1 MSFGER
7 IRSLRTAKGLTQ
19 AQVAEQVG
27 ISRRA
32 YVAYEQQGKRPRRD
46 ETYGKLAEVLECD
59 ENYLRLADSAET
71 QSEALND
78 RLLERAALARIGG
91 AFLLGAAAPT
101 MGPLLVLSTM
111 LALPHALRRIRNS
124 RDSATPYSQM
134 QQEIQ
139 RLLKDRKRFA
149 ATSLGLIYSTLAE
162 KQVGFTPLPAKDDT
176 EFPTPESS
184 IALEADGIHEWW
196 LAFEAGKPSE
206 GDLEFDPDSEF
217 RASLV
222 MARFYDFAADPS
234 RKVSIV
240 VEDEG
245 LYEALVRK
253 DGNNSYRGNLSVILV
268 DTDEVKLAKEAYI
281 ATYDLNANRADL
293 LRVVEE
299 G

>member
-1 MSFGER
+1 MTFGER

-19 AQVAEQVG
+19 AQVAERVG

-46 ETYGKLAEVLECD
+46 ETYKKLAEVLGCD
-59 ENYLRLADSAET
+59 ENVLRLADSAEG
-71 QSEALND
+71 QSGALND
-78 RLLERAALARIGG
+78 QLLTWTALAAIAGTSLVRAAIPLA
-91 AFLLGAAAPT
+91 
-101 MGPLLVLSTM
+101 GPLLTLTT
-111 LALPHALRRIRNS
+111 LFALRKAMSS
-124 RDSATPYSQM
+124 RDSATPHTQM

-149 ATSLGLIYSTLAE
+149 ATSLGLIYSALAE
-162 KQVGFTPLPAKDDT
+162 KQVAFTPLPAKDDT

-184 IALEADGIHEWW
+184 ISLEADGIHEWW

-217 RASLV
+217 RASLM

-268 DTDEVKLAKEAYI
+268 DTDEVKLAKETYI
-281 ATYDLNANRADL
+281 ATYDINANRADL
-293 LRVVEE
+293 LLIVEE